1 MEKIGE
7 LFQKDVSRR
16 IEEVIK
22 VGQDDEETV
31 KNEIEEYIV
40 TDSIRDHYRHVL
52 DEYNRG
58 RTDPSEGIGTWV
70 SGFFGSGKSSFA
82 KILGYI
88 LSAKNVMG
96 ENTAELFAERAQDE
110 TIKDLLKVINS
121 TIPTYAV
128 IFDVSEERGAKTSNE
143 RMTEILYKVLLR
155 ELDYSE
161 DFDLAELEIDLEGR
175 GELEEF
181 VELYEKTYTKDPWK
195 KAKKRAGRAI
205 SEASRILHEMDSV
218 TYPQADS
225 WSNSIGKKGRA
236 DISSNLLV
244 ERSFE
249 LMARR
254 EKDRAL
260 IFVIDEVGQYISRSV
275 DKMLDLQAV
284 VQAFGR
290 ESKNRVKAG
299 KAVAPTWIIV
309 TSQEKLDEVV
319 SSLDSRK
326 IEMARLKDR
335 FPIMVDLA
343 PADITDITAKRV
355 LQKTPAAE
363 EFLSNLFDRVEGRL
377 NTNCNLE
384 RTSMKSAV
392 TKQDFI
398 NFYPYLPHYIDLSID
413 IMSGIRLQPGAPK
426 DTGGSN
432 RTIIKQ
438 AQQMLVS
445 EKVNL
450 AEQPLGRLVTMDKIY
465 DLVEGNLTTEKRK
478 DIAGIGNDFSDKPF
492 YLKVAKAI
500 CLLEFPRKLPRTSKN
515 IAAVLCEDIYGESM
529 QPLVEEALK
538 SLESANYIKATGEG
552 YKLQT
557 SQEKNWEEERRGFA
571 PKPVNRNEIKRN
583 ILDEIFDH
591 KVRTYSYGSKT
602 FKVGLVVDEVKIGA
616 EGDVPIHVIVAEDAD
631 DFKAQ
636 SKEARA
642 ESREPTKKNEI
653 YLIFTLSEEIH
664 KRIEELH
671 RSNEMIGKYERIAA
685 QGKIDPESSSSL
697 GDEKRRLDSIHREL
711 KAKFRQVV
719 SDGVIYF
726 QGVENDN
733 SGLGKD
739 LPEILRSF
747 LDRKIMDLYPNLEM
761 GAVKLKGD
769 EPEKIL
775 AAVNLNGLPQ
785 VFYDGVGGL
794 GLVIKQDERYVP
806 TSSAPI
812 AKELLDF
819 ITNKC
824 SYSEKATGKDIENHF
839 GGFGYGWERDVLRVV
854 LAALFRGGAIEVT
867 YQGRR
872 YTSYSDPAS
881 HQPFVKNIAFK
892 AASFAPSK
900 PIDLKILTDAARNY
914 DEITGSDVN
923 VEKEAIAQAFK
934 KLVKDEKEKLTP
946 IRATINAENLPGI
959 EFVEEHAKYL
969 EGVLGSDP
977 EDCVTM
983 LASDGSSFKE
993 DMGKLKK
1000 IGEAIMGSSLKTLRT
1015 ARITLKQKYP
1025 VLATRRGEDME
1036 LEECGNDLGDFLN
1049 AETFYERISEIAR
1062 IEKEIS
1068 RRYGEEY
1075 RTRHQE
1081 RAEVYQQVIDE
1092 IKGHVDWMNI
1102 AKERQNMILSPIT
1115 SHACV
1120 GAEDGK
1126 EYNVPFDPTGVVCSR
1141 CHASI
1146 REMESD
1152 ITAAQALKSNALEKV
1167 LEASQPDEKFERVK
1181 VTLFLGS
1188 SIASSD
1194 ELEDAIDRLKR
1205 HIEKLLAEDKK
1216 VILE

>member
-22 VGQDDEETV
+22 VDQHDEETV

-40 TDSIRDHYRHVL
+40 TDSIRDYYRLVL

-58 RTDPSEGIGTWV
+58 RTDPSEGIGIWV

-82 KILGYI
+82 KILGYV
-88 LSAKNVMG
+88 LSAKKVMG
-96 ENTAELFAERAQDE
+96 ENTAELFAERTPDE
-110 TIKDLLKVINS
+110 TIKNLLKVINS
-121 TIPTYAV
+121 TIPTHAV
-128 IFDVSEERGAKTSNE
+128 IFDVSMDRGVRTANE
-143 RMTEILYKVLLR
+143 RITEVMYKMLLR
-155 ELDYSE
+155 ELGYSE

-195 KAKKRAGRAI
+195 KAKKVGRAI

-218 TYPQADS
+218 TYPHADS

-236 DISSNLLV
+236 DISSNLLA

-254 EKDRAL
+254 KKDHAL

-284 VQAFGR
+284 VQAFG
-290 ESKNRVKAG
+290 SKGKNRVKAG

-319 SSLDSRK
+319 SSLDSKK

-363 EFLSNLFDRVEGRL
+363 EFLGDLFDSVEGRL

-384 RTSMKSAV
+384 GTSMKSTV

-413 IMSGIRLQPGAPK
+413 IMSGIRLQPGAQRHI
-426 DTGGSN
+426 GGSN

-450 AEQPLGRLVTMDKIY
+450 AEQPLGGLVTMDKIY

-478 DIAGIGNDFSDKPF
+478 DIADIGNDFSDKPL

-500 CLLEFPRKLPRTSKN
+500 CLLEFPRKLPRTPKN
-515 IAAVLCEDIYGESM
+515 IAAVLYEDISGESM
-529 QPLVEEALK
+529 QPQVEEALK

-557 SQEKNWEEERRGFA
+557 SQEKNWEEERRGIA
-571 PKPVNRNEIKRN
+571 SKPVNRNEIKRT

-591 KVRTYSYGSKT
+591 KVRTYSHGSKT
-602 FKVGLVVDEVKIGA
+602 FKVGLVVDEVKVGA
-616 EGDVPIHVIVAEDAD
+616 EGDVPIQVIVAEDAD
-631 DFKAQ
+631 DFKRK
-636 SKEARA
+636 SKEARE
-642 ESREPTKKNEI
+642 ESREPTKNHEI

-671 RSNEMIGKYERIAA
+671 RSNEMIGKYGRVAA

-697 GDEKRRLDSIHREL
+697 EDEKRRKDNIHREL
-711 KAKFRQVV
+711 KAKFGQVI
-719 SDGVIYF
+719 SGGAIYF

-733 SGLGKD
+733 SGRGKD
-739 LPEILRSF
+739 LPEILRTF
-747 LDRKIMDLYPNLEM
+747 LDRKIMDLYPKLEL

-775 AAVNLNGLPQ
+775 TAVNLNGLPQ
-785 VFYDGVGGL
+785 VFYDSVGGL

-819 ITNKC
+819 ITNKY
-824 SYSEKATGKDIENHF
+824 SYGEKATGKDIENHF
-839 GGFGYGWERDVLRVV
+839 GGFGYGWERDVLKVV
-854 LAALFRGGAIEVT
+854 LAALYRGGGIEVT

-872 YTSYSDPAS
+872 YTSHSDPAS

-914 DEITGSDVN
+914 EKITGSDVD
-923 VEKEAIAQAFK
+923 VEKEGIAQAFK
-934 KLVKDEKEKLTP
+934 KLVEDEKEKLMP
-946 IRATINAENLPGI
+946 IRATINAENLPGMN
-959 EFVEEHAKYL
+959 FVGGYAKYL
-969 EGVLGSDP
+969 DGVLESDP
-977 EDCVTM
+977 EDCVKM
-983 LASDGSSFKE
+983 LASDGVSFKE
-993 DMGKLKK
+993 GMGKLKK
-1000 IGEAIMGSSLKTLRT
+1000 IGEAITGSSLETLRS
-1015 ARITLKQKYP
+1015 AKIALKQKYP
-1025 VLATRRGEDME
+1025 VLATRRADDME
-1036 LEECGNDLGDFLN
+1036 LEGCGNDLGGFLN

-1062 IEKEIS
+1062 IEKEVS

-1075 RTRHQE
+1075 RTLHQE
-1081 RAEVYQQVIDE
+1081 SAEVYQQVIDE

-1102 AKERQNMILSPIT
+1102 TKEQQNMILSPIV
-1115 SHACV
+1115 SHVCV
-1120 GAEDGK
+1120 EAEGGK
-1126 EYNVPFDPTGVVCSR
+1126 EYDIPFDPTGVSCSR

-1146 REMESD
+1146 GQMESD

-1167 LEASQPDEKFERVK
+1167 LEASQPDEKFERVR

-1194 ELEDAIDRLKR
+1194 ELEDAINRLKG
-1205 HIEKLLAEDKK
+1205 HIEKLLAEGKR
-1216 VILE
+1216 VVLE

>member
-22 VGQDDEETV
+22 VDQHDEETV

-40 TDSIRDHYRHVL
+40 TDSIRDYYRLVL

-58 RTDPSEGIGTWV
+58 RTDPSEGIGIWV

-110 TIKDLLKVINS
+110 TIKDLLEVINS
-121 TIPTYAV
+121 TIPTHAV
-128 IFDVSEERGAKTSNE
+128 IFDVSMDRGVRTANE
-143 RMTEILYKVLLR
+143 RITEVMYKALLR
-155 ELDYSE
+155 ELGYSE
-161 DFDLAELEIDLEGR
+161 DFDLAELEMS
-175 GELEEF
+175 LEEEGALDKF
-181 VELYEKTYTKDPWK
+181 VELYEKTYTKSPWK
-195 KAKKRAGRAI
+195 KAKKLGRAI

-218 TYPQADS
+218 TYPHADS
-225 WSNSIGKKGRA
+225 WSNSLGEKGRA
-236 DISSNLLV
+236 DISSNLLA

-254 EKDRAL
+254 KKDQAL

-284 VQAFGR
+284 VQAFGK
-290 ESKNRVKAG
+290 EGKNRVKAG

-319 SSLDSRK
+319 SSLDSKK

-363 EFLSNLFDRVEGRL
+363 EFLGDLFDSVEGRL
-377 NTNCNLE
+377 NTNCELE
-384 RTSMKSAV
+384 RTSMKSTV

-413 IMSGIRLQPGAPK
+413 IMSGIRLQPGAQRHI
-426 DTGGSN
+426 GGSN

-450 AEQPLGRLVTMDKIY
+450 AEQPLGGLVTMDKIY
-465 DLVEGNLTTEKRK
+465 DLVEGNLSDEKRK
-478 DIAGIGNDFSDKPF
+478 DIADIGNDFSDKPF

-500 CLLEFPRKLPRTSKN
+500 CLLEFPRKLPRTPKN

-529 QPLVEEALK
+529 QPHVEEALK
-538 SLESANYIKATGEG
+538 SLESANHIKATGEG

-557 SQEKNWEEERRGFA
+557 LQEKTWDSERRA
-571 PKPVNRNEIKRN
+571 IASKPVNRNEIKRT

-602 FKVGLVVDEVKIGA
+602 FKVGLVVDEVKVGA
-616 EGDVPIHVIVAEDAD
+616 EGDVPIQAIVAEDAD
-631 DFKAQ
+631 DFKTK
-636 SKEARA
+636 SEEARA

-653 YLIFTLSEEIH
+653 YLSFTLSEEIH
-664 KRIEELH
+664 KLIEELH
-671 RSNEMIGKYERIAA
+671 RSDEMIGKYGRIAA

-697 GDEKRRLDSIHREL
+697 EDEKRRRDSIHREL
-711 KAKFRQVV
+711 KAKFGQVI

-726 QGVENDN
+726 RGVESDN

-747 LDRKIMDLYPNLEM
+747 LDRKIMDLYPKLEM

-785 VFYDGVGGL
+785 VFYDSVGGL
-794 GLVIKQDERYVP
+794 GLVIKQDERYVS
-806 TSSAPI
+806 TISAPI

-819 ITNKC
+819 ITNKH
-824 SYSEKATGKDIENHF
+824 SYGEKATGKDIENYF

-854 LAALFRGGAIEVT
+854 LAALFRGGVIEVT

-900 PIDLKILTDAARNY
+900 QPIDLKILTDAARNY
-914 DEITGSDVN
+914 EEITGSDVN
-923 VEKEAIAQAFK
+923 VEKEAVAQAFK
-934 KLVKDEKEKLTP
+934 KLVKDEEEKLTP
-946 IRATINAENLPGI
+946 IRATINAQNLPGMD
-959 EFVEEHAKYL
+959 FVGEYAKYL

-977 EDCVTM
+977 EDCVKM
-983 LASDGSSFKE
+983 LASDKLSFKE

-1000 IGEAIMGSSLKTLRT
+1000 IGEAIMGSSLEILRT
-1015 ARITLKQKYP
+1015 AKIALKQKYP
-1025 VLATRRGEDME
+1025 VLATRRAEDTE
-1036 LEECGNDLGDFLN
+1036 LKECGNNLGDFLN

-1075 RTRHQE
+1075 LTRHQE
-1081 RAEVYQQVIDE
+1081 RAEIYQQVIDE

-1102 AKERQNMILSPIT
+1102 TKERQNMILSLIV
-1115 SHACV
+1115 SHVCV
-1120 GAEDGK
+1120 EAEGGK
-1126 EYNVPFDPTGVVCSR
+1126 EYDVPFDPTGVLCSR

-1146 REMESD
+1146 GQMESD
-1152 ITAAQALKSNALEKV
+1152 ITAAPTLKSNALEKV
-1167 LEASQPDEKFERVK
+1167 LEASQPDEKFERVR

-1194 ELEDAIDRLKR
+1194 ELEDAIDRLKG
-1205 HIEKLLAEDKK
+1205 HIEKLLAEGKK

>member
-40 TDSIRDHYRHVL
+40 TDSIRDYYRRVL
-52 DEYNRG
+52 DEYNSG
-58 RTDPSEGIGTWV
+58 RIDPSEGIGIWV

-88 LSAKNVMG
+88 LSAKKVMG
-96 ENTAELFAERAQDE
+96 RNTAELFAERTQDE
-110 TIKDLLKVINS
+110 TIKDLLEVINS
-121 TIPTYAV
+121 TIPTHAV
-128 IFDVSEERGAKTSNE
+128 IFDVSEERCAKKSTE

-155 ELDYSE
+155 ELGYSE

-181 VELYEKTYTKDPWK
+181 VELYEKTYIKHPWK
-195 KAKKRAGRAI
+195 KAKKFGRAI

-218 TYPQADS
+218 TYPHADS
-225 WSNSIGKKGRA
+225 WSNSLGKGGRA
-236 DISSNLLV
+236 DITPNLLA

-254 EKDRAL
+254 RKDQAL

-290 ESKNRVKAG
+290 DSKNRVKAG
-299 KAVAPTWIIV
+299 KAIAPTWIIV
-309 TSQEKLDEVV
+309 TSQEKLDEIV
-319 SSLDSRK
+319 SSLDSKK

-335 FPIMVDLA
+335 FPIMIDLA
-343 PADITDITAKRV
+343 PADIADITAKRV

-363 EFLSNLFDRVEGRL
+363 KVLSDLFDSVEGRL

-413 IMSGIRLQPGAPK
+413 IMSGIRLQPGAQR
-426 DTGGSN
+426 DSGGSN

-445 EKVNL
+445 KKVNL
-450 AEQPLGRLVTMDKIY
+450 AEQTLGRLVTMDKIY

-478 DIAGIGNDFSDKPF
+478 DIADIGNDFSDKPF

-500 CLLEFPRKLPRTSKN
+500 CLLEFPRKLPRTPKN
-515 IAAVLCEDIYGESM
+515 IAAVLCNDISGEST
-529 QPLVEEALK
+529 QPQVEEALR
-538 SLESANYIKATGEG
+538 SLESANYIKATVEG

-557 SQEKNWEEERRGFA
+557 SQEKTWEEERRGFA

-591 KVRTYSYGSKT
+591 KVRTYVRGSKT
-602 FKVGLVVDEVKIGA
+602 FKVGLVVDEVKIKA
-616 EGDVPIHVIVAEDAD
+616 EGDVPIQAIVAEDAD
-631 DFKAQ
+631 DFKAK
-636 SKEARA
+636 SKKARA
-642 ESREPTKKNEI
+642 ESREPTKKNDI
-653 YLIFTLSEEIH
+653 YLIFTLSGEIH

-671 RSNEMIGKYERIAA
+671 RSDEMIGKYGRVAA
-685 QGKIDPESSSSL
+685 QGKIDPERSSSL
-697 GDEKRRLDSIHREL
+697 EDEKRRQDSIHREL
-711 KAKFRQVV
+711 KAKFGQVI
-719 SDGVIYF
+719 SDGAIYF
-726 QGVENDN
+726 RGVKSDN

-747 LDRKIMDLYPNLEM
+747 LDRNIMDLYPKLEM

-775 AAVNLNGLPQ
+775 TAVNLNGLPQ
-785 VFYDGVGGL
+785 VFYDRVGDL
-794 GLVIKQDERYVP
+794 GLVIKQDERYVL

-812 AKELLDF
+812 AKELLDY
-819 ITNKC
+819 ITNKH
-824 SYSEKATGKDIENHF
+824 SYGGKVTGKDIENHF

-854 LAALFRGGAIEVT
+854 LAALFRGGVIEVT

-872 YTSYSDPAS
+872 YTSYSDS
-881 HQPFVKNIAFK
+881 ESRQPFVKNIAFK

-914 DEITGSDVN
+914 EEITGSDVN
-923 VEKEAIAQAFK
+923 VEKEAIAHAFK

-946 IRATINAENLPGI
+946 IRATIRAENLPGI
-959 EFVEEHAKYL
+959 DFVGEYAKYL

-977 EDCVTM
+977 EDCVTTM
-983 LASDGSSFKE
+983 ASDGFSFKE

-1000 IGEAIMGSSLKTLRT
+1000 IGEVITGSSLEILRT
-1015 ARITLKQKYP
+1015 ARIALKQKYP
-1025 VLATRRGEDME
+1025 VLATRRAEDTE
-1036 LEECGNDLGDFLN
+1036 LKECGNDLGDFLN

-1075 RTRHQE
+1075 LTLHQE
-1081 RAEVYQQVIDE
+1081 RAEIYQQVIDE

-1102 AKERQNMILSPIT
+1102 TKERQNVILSPIV
-1115 SHACV
+1115 SHVCV
-1120 GAEDGK
+1120 EAEGGK
-1126 EYNVPFDPTGVVCSR
+1126 EYDIPFDPTGVSCSR

-1146 REMESD
+1146 GQMESD
-1152 ITAAQALKSNALEKV
+1152 ITAAQALKS
-1167 LEASQPDEKFERVK
+1167 
-1181 VTLFLGS
+1181 
-1188 SIASSD
+1188 
-1194 ELEDAIDRLKR
+1194 
-1205 HIEKLLAEDKK
+1205 
-1216 VILE
+1216 